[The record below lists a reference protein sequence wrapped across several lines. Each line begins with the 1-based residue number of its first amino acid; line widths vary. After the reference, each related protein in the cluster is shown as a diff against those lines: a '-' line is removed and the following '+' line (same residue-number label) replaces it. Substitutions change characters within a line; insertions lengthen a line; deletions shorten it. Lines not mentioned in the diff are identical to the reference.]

1 MNLKEAQQ
9 YQEPINMK
17 NIFNIIIFSL
27 ILWVGSSKMSFAATG
42 PADIYK
48 ITMRKVEL
56 CTASTGVTSC
66 ENPVV
71 IGSGDRTLDI
81 AAAGV
86 GAVAAAYGDPALL
99 PLGTT
104 YTHMRVTID
113 RKFIIKTKSG
123 TAIAA
128 GSNATACRTIALT
141 DASYVTDEST
151 DKYTHKPVVANNQ
164 TAAEMNIYLINDQ
177 YTRCNLA
184 NCSNKT
190 DGQDQTYSQG
200 SGSSKY
206 QTQHADGSSDAD
218 HVLVY
223 ELTSPYTVALI
234 SPTIDISFGTSAAVG
249 AQEVNSLCQIWAE
262 EPIVTIT
269 IK

>member
-1 MNLKEAQQ
+1 MNKLLK
-9 YQEPINMK
+9 IFIS
-17 NIFNIIIFSL
+17 NIL
-27 ILWVGSSKMSFAATG
+27 ILFFLSVYAYAVTGAA
-42 PADIYK
+42 DVYK
-48 ITMRKVEL
+48 VTMRKVEL
-56 CTASTGVTSC
+56 CTGSTGVSSC
-66 ENPVV
+66 DNAVV
-71 IGSGDRTLDI
+71 IGTGDKTVDI
-81 AAAGV
+81 ASVDAG
-86 GAVAAAYGDPALL
+86 VAAASYGEPALL
-99 PLGTT
+99 PLGVT

-113 RKFIIKTKSG
+113 RKFTIRNS

-128 GSNATACRTIALT
+128 GENATACRTIAST
-141 DASYVTDEST
+141 DGMYVTDEAT

-164 TAAEMNIYLINDQ
+164 TAAEMNVYLVNDQ

-190 DGQDQTYSQG
+190 DDQSISYAQG
-200 SGSSKY
+200 TGSSKH

-218 HVLVY
+218 HVMIY

-234 SPTIDISFGTSAAVG
+234 APKIDISFGTSAAVS
-249 AQEVNSLCQIWAE
+249 AQEVNELCQIWAE

>member
-1 MNLKEAQQ
+1 MYKTLK
-9 YQEPINMK
+9 
-17 NIFNIIIFSL
+17 IIFFITSTL
-27 ILWVGSSKMSFAATG
+27 SIFISNSYSATG
-42 PADIYK
+42 AADVYK
-48 ITMRKVEL
+48 VTMRKVEL

-71 IGSGDRTLDI
+71 IGSGDKVVDI
-81 AAAGV
+81 ASVSAGS
-86 GAVAAAYGDPALL
+86 AAASYGDPALL
-99 PLGTT
+99 PLGET

-113 RKFIIKTKSG
+113 RKFVIKNS

-128 GSNATACRTIALT
+128 GSNATACRTVAAT
-141 DASYVTDEST
+141 DTMYVTDEAT

-164 TAAEMNIYLINDQ
+164 TAAEMNVYLINDQ

-190 DGQDQTYSQG
+190 DDQDMTYAQG
-200 SGSSKY
+200 TGSSTY
-206 QTQHADGSSDAD
+206 QSQHTDGSSDAD

-234 SPTIDISFGTSAAVG
+234 SPTIDISFGTSC
-249 AQEVNSLCQIWAE
+249 L
-262 EPIVTIT
+262 
-269 IK
+269 IKKIGTS

>member
-1 MNLKEAQQ
+1 MNKLFK
-9 YQEPINMK
+9 IVIS
-17 NIFNIIIFSL
+17 NIL
-27 ILWVGSSKMSFAATG
+27 ILFFLSVYAYAVTGAA
-42 PADIYK
+42 DVYK
-48 ITMRKVEL
+48 VTMRKVEL
-56 CTASTGVTSC
+56 CTGSTGVSSC
-66 ENPVV
+66 DNAVV
-71 IGSGDRTLDI
+71 IGTGDKEVDI
-81 AAAGV
+81 ASVDAGASAAS
-86 GAVAAAYGDPALL
+86 YGEPALL
-99 PLGTT
+99 PLGET

-113 RKFIIKTKSG
+113 RKFTIKNS

-128 GSNATACRTIALT
+128 GENATACRTIAST
-141 DASYVTDEST
+141 DGMYVTDEAT

-164 TAAEMNIYLINDQ
+164 TAAEMNVYLVNDQ

-190 DGQDQTYSQG
+190 DDQSISYAQG
-200 SGSSKY
+200 TGSSKH

-218 HVLVY
+218 HVMIY

-234 SPTIDISFGTSAAVG
+234 APKIDISFGTSAAVS
-249 AQEVNSLCQIWAE
+249 AQEVNELCQIWAE

>member
-1 MNLKEAQQ
+1 MNKLFK
-9 YQEPINMK
+9 IVIS
-17 NIFNIIIFSL
+17 NIF
-27 ILWVGSSKMSFAATG
+27 ILFFLSVSAYAVTGAA
-42 PADIYK
+42 DVYK
-48 ITMRKVEL
+48 VTMRKVEL
-56 CTASTGVTSC
+56 CTGSTGVSSC
-66 ENPVV
+66 DNAVV
-71 IGSGDRTLDI
+71 IGTGDKEVDI
-81 AAAGV
+81 ASVDAGASAAS
-86 GAVAAAYGDPALL
+86 YGEPALL
-99 PLGTT
+99 PLGET

-113 RKFIIKTKSG
+113 RKFTIKNS

-128 GSNATACRTIALT
+128 GENATACRTIAST
-141 DASYVTDEST
+141 DGMYVTDEAT

-164 TAAEMNIYLINDQ
+164 TAAEMNVYLVNDQ

-190 DGQDQTYSQG
+190 DDQSISYAQG
-200 SGSSKY
+200 TGSSKH

-218 HVLVY
+218 HVMIY

-234 SPTIDISFGTSAAVG
+234 APKIDISFGTSAAVS
-249 AQEVNSLCQIWAE
+249 AQEVNELCQIWAE

>member
-1 MNLKEAQQ
+1 MNKLFK
-9 YQEPINMK
+9 IVIS
-17 NIFNIIIFSL
+17 NIL
-27 ILWVGSSKMSFAATG
+27 ILFFLSVSAYAVTGAA
-42 PADIYK
+42 DVYK
-48 ITMRKVEL
+48 VTMRKVEL
-56 CTASTGVTSC
+56 CTGSTGVSSC
-66 ENPVV
+66 DNAVV
-71 IGSGDRTLDI
+71 IGTGDKEVDI
-81 AAAGV
+81 ASVDAGASAAS
-86 GAVAAAYGDPALL
+86 YGEPALL
-99 PLGTT
+99 PLGET

-113 RKFIIKTKSG
+113 RKFTIKNS

-128 GSNATACRTIALT
+128 GENATACRTIAST
-141 DASYVTDEST
+141 DGMYVTDEAT

-164 TAAEMNIYLINDQ
+164 TAAEMNVYLVNDQ

-190 DGQDQTYSQG
+190 DDQSISYAQG
-200 SGSSKY
+200 TGSSKH

-218 HVLVY
+218 HVMIY

-234 SPTIDISFGTSAAVG
+234 APKIDISFGTSAAVS
-249 AQEVNSLCQIWAE
+249 AQEVNELCQIWAE

>member
-1 MNLKEAQQ
+1 MNK
-9 YQEPINMK
+9 
-17 NIFNIIIFSL
+17 IFKIIFFITFTLCIFISN
-27 ILWVGSSKMSFAATG
+27 SYSATG
-42 PADIYK
+42 AADVYK
-48 ITMRKVEL
+48 VTMRKVEL

-66 ENPVV
+66 ENAVV
-71 IGSGDRTLDI
+71 IGSGDKEVDI
-81 AAAGV
+81 ASVSAGS
-86 GAVAAAYGDPALL
+86 AAASYGDPALL
-99 PLGTT
+99 PLGET

-113 RKFIIKTKSG
+113 RKFVIKNN

-128 GSNATACRTIALT
+128 GSNATACRTIAST
-141 DASYVTDEST
+141 DAMYVTDEAT

-164 TAAEMNIYLINDQ
+164 TAAEMNVYLINDK

-190 DGQDQTYSQG
+190 DDQTQTYPQG
-200 SGSSKY
+200 SGSSTY
-206 QTQHADGSSDAD
+206 HTQHADGSTDAD

-262 EPIVTIT
+262 EPVVTIT

>member
-1 MNLKEAQQ
+1 
-9 YQEPINMK
+9 MK

-27 ILWVGSSKMSFAATG
+27 ILWVGSTKISFAATG

-66 ENPVV
+66 EGAVT
-71 IGSGDRTLDI
+71 IGSGDRILDI
-81 AAAGV
+81 AAVGE

-151 DKYTHKPVVANNQ
+151 DKFTHKPVVANNQ
-164 TAAEMNIYLINDQ
+164 TAAEMNIYLVNDQ
-177 YTRCNLA
+177 YTRCNVA

-190 DGQDQTYSQG
+190 DDIDLTYDQGVGT
-200 SGSSKY
+200 SKH
-206 QTQHADGSSDAD
+206 QSQHADGSSDND
-218 HVLVY
+218 HILIY

-234 SPTIDISFGTSAAVG
+234 SPTIDISFGTSEAIS
-249 AQEVNSLCQIWAE
+249 VNNNGSNLCQIWAN
-262 EPIVTIT
+262 EPVVTIT

>member
-1 MNLKEAQQ
+1 MYKILK
-9 YQEPINMK
+9 
-17 NIFNIIIFSL
+17 IIFF
-27 ILWVGSSKMSFAATG
+27 ITFALWIFISKSHSATG
-42 PADIYK
+42 AADVYK

-56 CTASTGVTSC
+56 CTASTGATSC
-66 ENPVV
+66 DNAVV
-71 IGSGDRTLDI
+71 IGSGDKVVDI
-81 AAAGV
+81 ASVSAGSSAAS
-86 GAVAAAYGDPALL
+86 YGDPALL
-99 PLGTT
+99 PLGET

-113 RKFIIKTKSG
+113 RKFVIKNS

-128 GSNATACRTIALT
+128 GSNATACRTVAAT
-141 DASYVTDEST
+141 DTMYVTDEAT

-164 TAAEMNIYLINDQ
+164 TAAEMNVYLINDQ

-190 DGQDQTYSQG
+190 DDQDMTYAQG
-200 SGSSKY
+200 TGSSTY
-206 QTQHADGSSDAD
+206 QSQHTDGSSDAD

>member
-1 MNLKEAQQ
+1 MYK
-9 YQEPINMK
+9 
-17 NIFNIIIFSL
+17 IFKLLFFIKLSLLIFVSNSL
-27 ILWVGSSKMSFAATG
+27 SATG
-42 PADIYK
+42 AADVYK
-48 ITMRKVEL
+48 VTMRKVEL

-66 ENPVV
+66 ENAVV
-71 IGSGDRTLDI
+71 IGSGDKVVDI
-81 AAAGV
+81 ASVSAGSSAAN
-86 GAVAAAYGDPALL
+86 YGDPALL
-99 PLGTT
+99 PLGET

-113 RKFIIKTKSG
+113 RKFVIKNN

-128 GSNATACRTIALT
+128 GSNATACRTIAST
-141 DASYVTDEST
+141 DGMYVTDEAT

-164 TAAEMNIYLINDQ
+164 TAAEMNVYLINDQ

-190 DGQDQTYSQG
+190 DDQDQTYPQG
-200 SGSSKY
+200 SGSSTY

-223 ELTSPYTVALI
+223 ELTTPFTVALI

-262 EPIVTIT
+262 EPVVTVTIN
-269 IK
+269 